1 MAIKKILCAVDGSK
15 ITSHVANCAVEL
27 AQATGAKLT
36 FLTVN
41 IVPTRA
47 RRTHYWDAES
57 MSAAAAQ
64 SDKQLA
70 SAVKSAKA
78 AKFENYDCVVANGS
92 AVADAIV
99 SYADKNKI
107 DHIVM
112 GTNTTNELARL
123 FLGSVATAVVSH
135 ASAPVTVVK

>member
-1 MAIKKILCAVDGSK
+1 MAIKRILCAIDGSK
-15 ITSHVANCAVEL
+15 ITGRVAGCAVEL

-41 IVPTRA
+41 VVPTRA

-57 MSAAAAQ
+57 MNAAAAQ

-78 AKFENYDCVVANGS
+78 VKFDNYDCVVANGS
-92 AVADAIV
+92 NVADAIV
-99 SYADKNKI
+99 SYAEKNKS

-135 ASAPVTVVK
+135 AAAPVTVVK